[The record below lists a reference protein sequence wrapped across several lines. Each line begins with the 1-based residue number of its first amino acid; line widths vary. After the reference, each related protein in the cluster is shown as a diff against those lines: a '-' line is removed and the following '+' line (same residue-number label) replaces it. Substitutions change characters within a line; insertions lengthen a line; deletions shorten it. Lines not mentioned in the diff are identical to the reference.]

1 MMNNSIEKYKI
12 GKLRLNDDVV
22 VDCRLSNYLDK
33 HEGGEVS
40 GDISIAQ
47 HDLNVL
53 SGNYI

>member
-1 MMNNSIEKYKI
+1 MANNFVEKNKI
-12 GKLRLNDDVV
+12 GKLCLSSDVV
-22 VDCRLSNYLDK
+22 VDCELSDYLDK

-40 GDISIAQ
+40 GDVSIAQ